1 MRGQHCILTAT
12 AFTRSCGKVSSG
24 MKNCD
29 DCKTLLEEIKIYR
42 NFLESLGVDPDFLVC
57 NKEDKSTEIIEGLI
71 NLRKKQ
77 ISDKENRV
85 CDLVNNITNT
95 AQSK

>member
-1 MRGQHCILTAT
+1 
-12 AFTRSCGKVSSG
+12 